1 VVALWEVVGTA
12 RAAILL
18 ICPPGEGPLSLLTG
32 LASSPTSL
40 PRPALGPWTSP
51 HARAL
56 HQQGITHYRV
66 GSSRRRCE
74 MLWKG
79 RTACGMEGLFSVAD
93 AVLDL
98 QDELDEHRR
107 AVDTEYFDLSIREIV
122 RMVES
127 NEIVVAPAYQRQ
139 FQWKEPVQSALI
151 ESLLLGLPIPAIFVA
166 TNRDGTWD
174 VVDGLQRIA
183 TIMRFH
189 GIDVPDAVQL
199 QFGNDALRLC
209 ELTQLSSF
217 NGLTH
222 DDLPMPIRLMFGKR
236 YIRVQVLS
244 DKSDA
249 EVRFELFR
257 RLNAG
262 AVALT
267 PQEIR
272 ACVFNG
278 PFNSMLDELAGL
290 DEFQSLL
297 KLRPQNQHDGTSAEL
312 VLKFFAYLDRMDT
325 FDGKVTR
332 FLNDYIKG
340 RTHDSDLEK
349 ERALFLQSVRFLR
362 ETIGDGPFKRDRVS
376 TTPLNQL
383 EAVLVG
389 IAKVYAEGKTPVAPI
404 EGWQNDPDLVEAST
418 KGTNSR
424 SMLTKRV
431 NRAKDLFLGN
441 E

>member
-1 VVALWEVVGTA
+1 MTE
-12 RAAILL
+12 
-18 ICPPGEGPLSLLTG
+18 
-32 LASSPTSL
+32 
-40 PRPALGPWTSP
+40 
-51 HARAL
+51 
-56 HQQGITHYRV
+56 
-66 GSSRRRCE
+66 
-74 MLWKG
+74 
-79 RTACGMEGLFSVAD
+79 

-98 QDELDEHRR
+98 QDELDKHRR

-127 NEIVVAPAYQRQ
+127 NEIIVAPAYQRQ
-139 FQWKEPVQSALI
+139 FQWKPNVQSALI
-151 ESLLLGLPIPAIFVA
+151 ESLLLGLPVPAIFVA

-189 GIDVPDAVQL
+189 GIDVPSSPQL
-199 QFGNDALRLC
+199 QFSNDILRLS
-209 ELTQLSSF
+209 ELGQLTGF
-217 NGLTH
+217 NDLTLE
-222 DDLPMPIRLMFGKR
+222 DLPMPIRLMFGKR

-249 EVRFELFR
+249 DVRFELFR

-267 PQEIR
+267 AQEIR

-278 PFNSMLDELAGL
+278 PFNLMLEDLAEQ

-297 KLRPQNQHDGTSAEL
+297 KLKPQNQHDATSAEL
-312 VLKFFAYLDRMDT
+312 VLKFFAYFDRMEE
-325 FDGKVTR
+325 FDGKVTK
-332 FLNDYIKG
+332 FLNSYMKT
-340 RTHDSDLEK
+340 RANHTDLTA
-349 ERALFLQSVRFLR
+349 ERELFLRSVRFLR
-362 ETIGDGPFKRDRVS
+362 EVVGTGPFKRERVS

-383 EAVLVG
+383 EAVLIG
-389 IAKVYAEGKTPVAPI
+389 IAKVYSSGATPVRPAS
-404 EGWQNDPDLVEAST
+404 GWENDKVLVDAST

-431 NRAKDLFLGN
+431 GRARDLFSG